1 MSYVSVKQS
10 ADPKGIVAAV
20 AINALVLGVLI
31 LSPIAVKIIKP
42 ETTLDT
48 YNVPEKKPPPPDV
61 LVPQIISD
69 TPKPLPP
76 IYVPD
81 APITAP
87 LNDRP
92 QMRTGEDK
100 ADDRPLADGDGTSD
114 SVGGATKPEPVA
126 DDPAPQAKADPPV
139 PVFKSAKRDPRYAAN
154 FQPEYPQS
162 LIAREIDGLV
172 RIKILIGADGRVR
185 QAIILSATE
194 RAFGAATERQALK
207 AWRFIPATRD
217 GKPVEDWQEMTVK
230 FEIKNEG

>member
-1 MSYVSVKQS
+1 MSYVSVKQT

-31 LSPIAVKIIKP
+31 LSPIAVEKFTPKP
-42 ETTLDT
+42 PITVI
-48 YNVPEKKPPPPDV
+48 NVPEKKPPPPNMPEPEMLTDA
-61 LVPQIISD
+61 
-69 TPKPLPP
+69 PKPLPP

-81 APITAP
+81 IPINIPVNRPRVQTDTDPINGIP
-87 LNDRP
+87 L
-92 QMRTGEDK
+92 TE
-100 ADDRPLADGDGTSD
+100 GDGTSD
-114 SVGGATKPEPVA
+114 GAGGEAKPDPIVEKPVT
-126 DDPAPQAKADPPV
+126 PVKVDPPL
-139 PVFKSAKRDPRYAAN
+139 PVFKAANRDPRYARN

-172 RIKILIGADGRVR
+172 RIKILIGTDGRVR

-194 RAFGAATERQALK
+194 SAFGAVTHRQALK